1 MDYLNRYGLLLLR
14 CIPHIEMISKTP
26 SINAIT
32 GNNHG
37 PQIEIAAMMN
47 RRKNTN
53 PTNADIIA
61 RPILIRAA
69 MRKYP
74 KINISK
80 TADNANIMVTS

>member
-1 MDYLNRYGLLLLR
+1 MINN
-14 CIPHIEMISKTP
+14 IPST
-26 SINAIT
+26 NATT

-53 PTNADIIA
+53 PINADIIA

-69 MRKYP
+69 IRKYP
-74 KINISK
+74 KINIIK
-80 TADNANIMVTS
+80 IADNIMVTSYESALIRLGLI